1 MQSFGIVDDQM
12 VEAWRRF
19 SHTMAYGLLLRGTP
33 YHFKHDKTY
42 FPKDVCE
49 EFGLLPIKAC
59 DLNSDA
65 VRNVVKHLT
74 DAALQNYKEA
84 AAIWKDGSK
93 GENKIFEDMVLLTTP
108 SVFYLEQLRK
118 RDYYILNKSLSSP
131 FMNVKLQNRL
141 LVQKKLHRYCD
152 CLLKE
157 RCPYF
162 KLTRFFLL

>member
-1 MQSFGIVDDQM
+1 M
-12 VEAWRRF
+12 VEAWQRF

-33 YHFKHDKTY
+33 YHFKHNKTY

-49 EFGLLPIKAC
+49 KFGLLPIKAC

-74 DAALQNYKEA
+74 DTALQNYKEA
-84 AAIWKDGSK
+84 AAIWKEGSK
-93 GENKIFEDMVLLTTP
+93 GENKAFEDMVLLTTP

-118 RDYYILNKSLSSP
+118 HDYFILKKSLSSP

-141 LVQKKLHRYCD
+141 LVQKKLHRYCN
-152 CLLKE
+152 CLLKKE
-157 RCPYF
+157 MSLF
-162 KLTRFFLL
+162 

>member
-1 MQSFGIVDDQM
+1 MLMQSFGIVDDHM
-12 VEAWRRF
+12 VEAWQRF

-49 EFGLLPIKAC
+49 KFGLLPIKAC

-74 DAALQNYKEA
+74 DTALQNYKEA
-84 AAIWKDGSK
+84 AAIWKEGSK
-93 GENKIFEDMVLLTTP
+93 GENKAFEDMVLLTTP

-118 RDYYILNKSLSSP
+118 HDYFILNKSLSSP

-141 LVQKKLHRYCD
+141 LVQKKLHRYCN
-152 CLLKE
+152 CLLKKE
-157 RCPYF
+157 MSLF
-162 KLTRFFLL
+162 